1 MTFFVARSIG
11 RKFSA
16 VLGFETEAD
25 HKTAAPLITKATTS
39 EKK

>member
-1 MTFFVARSIG
+1 MAFFVAQAMG

-25 HKTAAPLITKATTS
+25 AKTAAPLIKKATAS
-39 EKK
+39 QKK